1 MVDGSFT
8 ENQPYDYWNIAITYH
23 GGHIHEV
30 SGQEEQDLRDAGY
43 GDFITT

>member
-8 ENQPYDYWNIAITYH
+8 EYDPASPENIAHVYH

-43 GDFITT
+43 GDYIT